1 MLYKSNRLRGN
12 KMKRYHIFTER
23 LSNREGVGEG
33 GREGESRKWEI
44 SLLSIELSIFF

>member
-1 MLYKSNRLRGN
+1 
-12 KMKRYHIFTER
+12 MKRYHIFTER

-33 GREGESRKWEI
+33 GRRRGGRESRKWEI